1 MLKILL
7 CCGGGFS
14 SSYLANKVQNEIV
27 EMGKEDEVSVT
38 FLPFDNGCEVMDQ
51 YDVMICCPH
60 LDIYV
65 KQLTQKDKNLPIP
78 VYVLPP
84 KIYGNLQAKDV
95 IPDCED
101 VIELFNSG
109 MPNPIHFEGE
119 ERVLRI
125 RRDCAHREYVKKNG

>member
-1 MLKILL
+1 MKILL

-14 SSYLANKVQNEIV
+14 SSYLANKVQNEIDD
-27 EMGKEDEVSVT
+27 MGKGDEVSIT
-38 FLPFDNGCEVMDQ
+38 FLPFDNGCEVMDE

-65 KQLTQKDKNLPIP
+65 KKLTQENKDLPIP
-78 VYVLPP
+78 IYVLPP
-84 KIYGNLQAKDV
+84 KIYGNLQAKDI

-101 VIELFNSG
+101 VIEMFKAG

-125 RRDCAHREYVKKNG
+125 RRDCSYREYVQKKA